1 MRVLVV
7 EDDHQI
13 ANTIKKGLEIEKY
26 HVVVTYDGLEGFDL
40 ATESNFDVIIL
51 DWLLPGL
58 SGIDLCVRLREK
70 QIHTPVLMLT
80 AKTQIDDRVKGLNAG
95 ADDYLA
101 KPFAFS
107 ELLARIRALVRR
119 PQRLI
124 DQILSVGSLRVNSTT
139 REVTYNRKT
148 LNLTYKEF
156 SLLEYMMAHPNQ
168 VKSKQQIMD
177 HVWSYD
183 SDILLNT
190 IEATLRHIRQKL
202 EKAGCKKQI
211 IQTIR
216 GFGYKIGNT

>member
-1 MRVLVV
+1 MV

-26 HVVVTYDGLEGFDL
+26 HVVVAYEGQDGYDL

-51 DWLLPGL
+51 DWLLPGM
-58 SGIDLCVRLREK
+58 SGIDLCTKLREK

-80 AKTQIDDRVKGLNAG
+80 AKTQIEDRVKGLNAG

-107 ELLARIRALVRR
+107 ELLARIKALVRR
-119 PQRLI
+119 PHRLV
-124 DQILSVGSLRVNSTT
+124 DQVLTVGPIQVNSTT
-139 REVTYNRKT
+139 REVTYQRKALT
-148 LNLTYKEF
+148 LTYKEF
-156 SLLEYMMAHPNQ
+156 SLLEFLMAHPNQ

-183 SDILLNT
+183 TDILPNT

-216 GFGYKIGNT
+216 GFGYKIGNI